1 MLKFLQIIFAVICT
15 SFYFFPFEFVFLP
28 GINTKMAM
36 AGVGLVLVCI
46 DVVKKRDGLMN
57 KDFLSLS
64 IYALA
69 VSFISLVTII
79 LHSTYDHS
87 FTTYFLSMWVW
98 LAGAYMACR
107 IIKAVHGY
115 LSVELVATYLV
126 VVCVAQCLLAYVMD
140 MYTPLRMF
148 VDSFL
153 SREDA
158 YMGVAEGRLYGI
170 GCALDVAGLR
180 FSSVLVIIAYLCQ
193 FGSGFVQ
200 RHISWYLV
208 AFVIISVIGN
218 MIARTT
224 TVGMTVALAF
234 WAVNAAVY
242 SFRPGRQR
250 WKFLKRFGVIM
261 LVSLPAIIAGY
272 NLSPAFAANIRFAFE
287 GFFSLFETG
296 EWYVQSNEILLNNMI
311 VFPDNAGTWII
322 GDGYAANPVY
332 NPEVDPY
339 YTGEVTGGFYKGTD
353 IGYLRYIFYFGLIGL
368 LAFILFFC
376 KAASICC
383 RRYPEYTGMFLL
395 ILAINFIGWL
405 KVSTD
410 IFLVFAIFLAAGWYS
425 SPEEDITEEEG
436 ESPESVDDGN
446 GNLPQS

>member
-1 MLKFLQIIFAVICT
+1 MLKFLQVIFAVICT

-36 AGVGLVLVCI
+36 AGIGLVLVCI
-46 DVVKKRDGLMN
+46 DAVKKKDGLV
-57 KDFLSLS
+57 
-64 IYALA
+64 

-115 LSVELVATYLV
+115 LSLELVATYLA

-140 MYTPLRMF
+140 MYTPLRMA

-153 SREDA
+153 SQEEA

-180 FSSVLVIIAYLCQ
+180 FSAVLVIIAYLCQ
-193 FGSGFVQ
+193 FGSGIVQ
-200 RHISWYLV
+200 RHISWYLA

-224 TVGMTVALAF
+224 TVGMVVALAF
-234 WAVNAAVY
+234 WAVNAVLY
-242 SFRPGRQR
+242 SFRQGRQR
-250 WKFLKRFGVIM
+250 WKFLRRFGVIM

-311 VFPDNAGTWII
+311 VFPDNAETWIV

-353 IGYLRYIFYFGLIGL
+353 IGVSGIYGNVPSDSGNQFHR
-368 LAFILFFC
+368 LA
-376 KAASICC
+376 
-383 RRYPEYTGMFLL
+383 
-395 ILAINFIGWL
+395 
-405 KVSTD
+405 
-410 IFLVFAIFLAAGWYS
+410 
-425 SPEEDITEEEG
+425 
-436 ESPESVDDGN
+436 ESVD
-446 GNLPQS
+446 